1 VYGINFR
8 YYFTYLLGDGLPSM
22 YDPNTFALSSRKKDF
37 GGFFITLN
45 IGMGS

>member
-1 VYGINFR
+1 
-8 YYFTYLLGDGLPSM
+8 M